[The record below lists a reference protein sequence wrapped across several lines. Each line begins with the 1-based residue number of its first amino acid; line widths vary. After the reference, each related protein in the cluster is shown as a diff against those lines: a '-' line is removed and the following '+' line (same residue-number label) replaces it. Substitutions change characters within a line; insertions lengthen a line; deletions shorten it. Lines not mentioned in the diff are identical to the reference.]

1 MIQLGLDRTGVMVL
15 LAMGFVL
22 SLGVNLLLLRKFV
35 AFKRAPAPGQIRWAS
50 QQKPAAG
57 GISFAV
63 ALVLGAVFG
72 WGLDSH
78 FSPAQWGG
86 VAAGAVLAFGVGLV
100 DDFKHVS
107 ALRKLLVQ
115 LACAAL
121 VVGVGLGVQCTGWA
135 VVDAAITVF
144 WVVGLMNAVNMLDN
158 MDGITSITSV
168 FSALFV
174 VLAAALNLGSLG
186 SEAAVFLA
194 LIAGLFGFLVVNWHP
209 SKMYMGDAGSM
220 LLGFLLAV
228 GSIAFGWNLGADT
241 GEFAATDLLV
251 ALLVMALPLTDTAV
265 VIINRLA
272 HGVSPA
278 TGGRDH
284 TTHNLSYLGLA
295 DNQVAVTYSFVGM
308 INLCW
313 ALWIAYGE
321 PEQFVIFT
329 ATAWGLLVFCAFF
342 LISRYNLR
350 RGKYTYNA

>member
-1 MIQLGLDRTGVMVL
+1 MMLQGLARTDVILL
-15 LAMGFVL
+15 LALGFVL
-22 SLGVNLLLLRKFV
+22 SVVTNVLLLRKFK
-35 AFKRAPAPGQIRWAS
+35 AYKRTPNPGQIRWAS
-50 QQKPAAG
+50 QQKPAVG

-63 ALVLGAVFG
+63 ALVLGMAFG
-72 WGLDSH
+72 WGLDSIWA
-78 FSPAQWGG
+78 PLQWTGL
-86 VAAGAVLAFGVGLV
+86 AAGAVLAFGVGLL

-107 ALRKLLVQ
+107 ALRRLLVQ
-115 LACAAL
+115 LACAGL

-135 VVDAAITVF
+135 AVDGLITVF

-158 MDGITSITSV
+158 MDGITTITSI

-174 VLAAALNLGSLG
+174 VLAAALHLGRLG
-186 SEAAVFLA
+186 TEAAVFLA

-209 SKMYMGDAGSM
+209 SKIYMGDGGSM
-220 LLGFLLAV
+220 LLGFLLAI
-228 GSIAFGWNLGADT
+228 GSIAFCWNLGAIT
-241 GEFAATDLLV
+241 GSFRGTDLLV

-265 VIINRLA
+265 VIINRLS

-284 TTHNLSYLGLA
+284 TTHNLSYLGMA
-295 DNQVAVTYSFVGM
+295 DNYVAVTYSFLSM

-329 ATAWGLLVFCAFF
+329 ATAWGLGVFCVFF

-350 RGKYTYNA
+350 RGKYTYNV